1 MGKWILI
8 FLTITSLF
16 ATTSVQAQQ
25 DLPLPLPDEPYP
37 GEPNPNPTP
46 PPKPPPRQE
55 IPYSLGGGDTGR
67 FRTRTFD
74 FFPRSDLNR
83 IVRVRLVGTRN
94 NIEIKEVTIQ
104 YADYSGERPEFRLPG
119 ELKSGGIRET
129 ALDGRPIYRIQVKAA
144 NSHFWK
150 KPGGFRLDVIAV
162 R

>member
-8 FLTITSLF
+8 LLTATSLF
-16 ATTSVQAQQ
+16 ATGSVQAQ
-25 DLPLPLPDEPYP
+25 PMPLPDEPYP
-37 GEPNPNPTP
+37 GEPNPSPNP
-46 PPKPPPRQE
+46 PPPVKPPPRQE

-74 FFPRSDLNR
+74 FFPRFDLNR
-83 IVRVRLVGTRN
+83 IVRIRLVGTRN
-94 NIEIKEVTIQ
+94 NIEIKEVLIQ
-104 YADYSGERPEFRLPG
+104 YADYSGERQEFRLPG

-129 ALDGRPIYRIQVKAA
+129 VLDGRAVYRIQIKAA

-150 KPGGFRLDVIAV
+150 KPGGFRVDVIAV

>member
-1 MGKWILI
+1 MGKWILVLFAVI
-8 FLTITSLF
+8 SLF
-16 ATTSVQAQQ
+16 ATLGAQAQQ

-37 GEPNPNPTP
+37 GEPSPNPNP

-74 FFPRSDLNR
+74 FFPRVDLNR
-83 IVRVRLVGTRN
+83 IVRIRLVGTRN
-94 NIEIKEVTIQ
+94 NIEIKDVVIQ
-104 YADYSGERPEFRLPG
+104 YADGTGEWPEQRLPG
-119 ELKSGGIRET
+119 ELKSGGVRET
-129 ALDGRPIYRIQVKAA
+129 WLNGRPVYRIQIKAS

-150 KPGGFRLDVIAV
+150 KPGGFRVDVIAV